1 MRSYRLVSIAGVL
14 LLAVAST
21 GCNRLK
27 ARDHLNKGVNAF
39 RAAQFQEAIDHFQQ
53 AAALD
58 PKLLNA
64 RLYLAMSYFQQY
76 APGGESPDNKKIGQQ
91 AVDAFKN
98 VLDIDPNNSTALA
111 YTGLLYYNMKDFDNA
126 KQFQQRRQNLD
137 PNNPEPYYWIG
148 VIDYLHCVKNQS
160 AARNTDPKLATP
172 DRNGEL
178 PPLPEKLRAPLA
190 QQNGAAIKEGMDA
203 LNKAIELKP
212 NYDEAMAYLNLL
224 YRQKADIESDSGARA
239 SDIKSANDWLA
250 KALEAR
256 KQAATQPAA
265 ATSTTSTP

>member
-1 MRSYRLVSIAGVL
+1 MRTYRLASIAGVL
-14 LLAVAST
+14 LLALASS

-27 ARDHLNKGVNAF
+27 ARDELNKGVNAF
-39 RAAQFQEAIDHFQQ
+39 RAAQFQAAIDHFQQ
-53 AAALD
+53 AASLD
-58 PKLLNA
+58 PRLLNA

-98 VLDIDPNNSTALA
+98 VLELDTSNATALA
-111 YTGLLYYNMKDFDNA
+111 YIGQLYFNMKDLDHA
-126 KQFQQRRQNLD
+126 KEYEQRRQALD

-160 AARNTDPKLATP
+160 AARNTDIKLATP
-172 DRNGEL
+172 DKNGDL
-178 PPLPEKLRAPLA
+178 PPLPEKLRTNLE
-190 QQNGAAIKEGMDA
+190 QQNASAVKEGMDA

-224 YRQKADIESDSGARA
+224 YRQKADIESDPGARA
-239 SDIKSANDWLA
+239 SDIKNANDWLA

-256 KQAATQPAA
+256 KQAAASPAA
-265 ATSTTSTP
+265 ATSSGP

>member
-1 MRSYRLVSIAGVL
+1 MRSFRLASIAGVL
-14 LLAVAST
+14 LLAVVAS

-27 ARDHLNKGVNAF
+27 ARDQLNKGVNAF

-53 AAALD
+53 AASLD
-58 PKLLNA
+58 PRLLNA

-76 APGGESPDNKKIGQQ
+76 APGGDSPDNKKIGQQ

-98 VLDIDPNNSTALA
+98 VLDLDANNSTALA

-126 KQFQQRRQNLD
+126 KAFERRRQDLD

-148 VIDYLHCVKNQS
+148 VIDYLHCLKNQA
-160 AARNTDPKLATP
+160 AARNSDAKLATP
-172 DRNGEL
+172 DKNGDL
-178 PPLPEKLRAPLA
+178 PPLPEKLRTDLNQKNATA
-190 QQNGAAIKEGMDA
+190 VKEGMDA

-224 YRQKADIESDSGARA
+224 YRQKADMEPDSAARA
-239 SDIKSANDWLA
+239 SDIKNANDWLA
-250 KALEAR
+250 KALDAR
-256 KQAATQPAA
+256 KQATAQPTS
-265 ATSTTSTP
+265 ATSNGH

>member
-1 MRSYRLVSIAGVL
+1 MKRYRLAFIAGIL
-14 LLAVAST
+14 LLAVAS
-21 GCNRLK
+21 GACGRLK
-27 ARDHLNKGVNAF
+27 ARDQLNKGVNAF

-53 AAALD
+53 AVSMD

-76 APGGESPDNKKIGQQ
+76 APGGESPDNIKAGKDAIN
-91 AVDAFKN
+91 AFKN
-98 VLDIDPNNSTALA
+98 VLDVDPNNATALA
-111 YTGLLYYNMKDFDNA
+111 YVGLLYFNMKDLDNA
-126 KQFQQRRQNLD
+126 KQYEQRRQTLD

-160 AARNTDPKLATP
+160 AARNTDIKLATP
-172 DRNGEL
+172 DKNGDL
-178 PPLPEKLRAPLA
+178 PPLPEKLRATLD
-190 QQNGAAIKEGMDA
+190 QQNAGAIKEGMDA

-224 YRQKADIESDSGARA
+224 YRQKADIETDPGARA
-239 SDIKSANDWLA
+239 SDIKNANDWLA

-256 KQAATQPAA
+256 KTTAAQPTAATAPPAGH
-265 ATSTTSTP
+265 

>member
-1 MRSYRLVSIAGVL
+1 MRSFKLALIAGVV
-14 LLAVAST
+14 LLAVASG

-27 ARDHLNKGVNAF
+27 ARDQLNKGVNAF

-53 AAALD
+53 AASLD

-76 APGGESPDNKKIGQQ
+76 APGGDSPDNKKIGQQ
-91 AVDAFKN
+91 AIDAFKN
-98 VLDIDPNNSTALA
+98 VLELDPSNNTALA
-111 YTGLLYYNMKDFDNA
+111 YIGQLYFNMKDLDDA
-126 KQFQQRRQNLD
+126 KDFEQRRQNLD

-148 VIDYLHCVKNQS
+148 VIDYLHCLKNQA
-160 AARNTDPKLATP
+160 AARNSDVKLATP
-172 DRNGEL
+172 DRNGDL
-178 PPLPEKLRAPLA
+178 LPLPEKLRADLEHKNA
-190 QQNGAAIKEGMDA
+190 AAIKEGMDA

-224 YRQKADIESDSGARA
+224 YRQKADIETDSGARA
-239 SDIKSANDWLA
+239 SDIKNANDWLA

-256 KQAATQPAA
+256 KQAAAQPAP
-265 ATSTTSTP
+265 STGGH

>member
-1 MRSYRLVSIAGVL
+1 MRSYRLAAIAGVL
-14 LLAVAST
+14 LLAVASS

-27 ARDHLNKGVNAF
+27 ARDQLNKGVNAF

-53 AAALD
+53 AASLD
-58 PKLLNA
+58 PNLLNA

-76 APGGESPDNKKIGQQ
+76 APGGDSADNKKIGQQ

-98 VLDIDPNNSTALA
+98 VLELDQSNSTALA
-111 YTGLLYYNMKDFDNA
+111 YIGQLYYNMKDFDHA
-126 KQFQQRRQNLD
+126 REFEQRRQNLD

-148 VIDYLHCVKNQS
+148 VIDYLHCLKNQA
-160 AARNTDPKLATP
+160 AARNSDPKLATP
-172 DRNGEL
+172 DKNGDL
-178 PPLPEKLRAPLA
+178 PPLPEKLRADLEQKNA
-190 QQNGAAIKEGMDA
+190 TAIKEGMDA

-224 YRQKADIESDSGARA
+224 YRQRADIESDKDARA
-239 SDIKSANDWLA
+239 SDIKNANDWLA

-256 KQAATQPAA
+256 KQAAAQPSSS
-265 ATSTTSTP
+265 TSNGH

>member
-1 MRSYRLVSIAGVL
+1 MRSYRLASIAGL
-14 LLAVAST
+14 LLLVAASS

-53 AAALD
+53 AASLD

-76 APGGESPDNKKIGQQ
+76 APGGDSPDNKKIGQQ

-98 VLDIDPNNSTALA
+98 VLELDANNSTALA
-111 YTGLLYYNMKDFDNA
+111 YIGQLYYNMKDFEDA
-126 KQFQQRRQNLD
+126 KEYEHRRQSLD

-148 VIDYLHCVKNQS
+148 VIDYLHCLKNQS
-160 AARNTDPKLATP
+160 AARNSDVKLATP
-172 DRNGEL
+172 DKNGDL
-178 PPLPEKLRAPLA
+178 PPLPEKLRADLE
-190 QQNGAAIKEGMDA
+190 QKNSAAIKEGMDA
-203 LNKAIELKP
+203 LSKAIELKP

-224 YRQKADIESDSGARA
+224 YRQKADIETDKGARA
-239 SDIKSANDWLA
+239 ADTKNANDWLA
-250 KALEAR
+250 KALDAR
-256 KQAATQPAA
+256 KQAAAQPAS
-265 ATSTTSTP
+265 ATSNGH